1 MGASDSKIEAIALP
15 LGGGITASKNG
26 ENYITTRKLSL
37 YCYITNTNIAGDYFD
52 KVEKLWLTFDNGSTI
67 LCEYTTTKETENMVV
82 TQVPTISAIDKW
94 SHGVTGYK
102 RIRIDFVVPPTAMYC
117 RAITE
122 IRIRLHY
129 KITNLMTGTIEN
141 SFTFANVYKNLNN
154 SLSGSG
160 VCFNTQYGN
169 NKYRFQN
176 YYDSG
181 PNFSVKGLNL
191 DNQEISNILYS
202 NKIKISIEPQSSLYI
217 LGYKNPD
224 STFDT
229 KTITYKCIFTG
240 KSGKKQE
247 ISYSI
252 KNQPSIQT
260 NRVIYIDSSF
270 FSNFSQED
278 KEEISISVS
287 IISVYGGETLSSN
300 NKIIKKIPV
309 LQNLFK
315 TENYIIRPNYY
326 ELNQN
331 QLVYNPKIEGK
342 IKIQL
347 VDPDYINA
355 FQCTNGFL
363 IYTNQDFEFSVKLD
377 SDCSYINEEGNV
389 SFDIRTSFNKN
400 YLNYIKKLG
409 KNEAIIKL
417 YFTDIFGI
425 EQVINIQKNNGKIG
439 FSVKEKENLIIVD
452 NPIKIVNIDS
462 WGNILYDGNIL
473 VPKEMCGIIINYKK
487 IFIPHLHSYAE
498 AAEAVGNIN
507 FYLYTNTK
515 EQKTISGTFNKYG
528 KSLSYQN
535 LIGTIPDN
543 STFIKNNI
551 LTKTFYCFLGIEFFY
566 QEKNETEICKAEIYK
581 SLNNY
586 IVLGRIANIEIDKA
600 TIDSGILTYKLKDN
614 GGDRNDYYNYNSIAS
629 LNINNDTSLSRTYM
643 DTNNNKLKT
652 YQKAK
657 ITFTFSDGTDPKY
670 IILEDD
676 EERGLDVFGLRKFLI
691 ENQDIKL
698 DLSLADIS
706 SEEAEKITEI
716 TLDYYYGFNDNAVIN
731 TKITRANIQ
740 IITERVPFSIRSTGS
755 GETKRGGIKINGYQ
769 GQPLQ
774 KVDNNSNE
782 NGGVYFI
789 EINALNDADKIIFN
803 FPNTSAEIYYN
814 TEDKKIHLKG
824 FAIDWT

>member
-15 LGGGITASKNG
+15 LGGGNTASKNG

-37 YCYITNTNIAGDYFD
+37 YCYITNTSTAGDYFD

-67 LCEYTTTKETENMVV
+67 SCEYTTTKETENMVV
-82 TQVPTISAIDKW
+82 KQVPTISAIDKW
-94 SHGVTGYK
+94 SHGITGYK

-117 RAITE
+117 KAITE

-224 STFDT
+224 SAFDT

-287 IISVYGGETLSSN
+287 IISIYGGETLGSN
-300 NKIIKKIPV
+300 NKIIKRIPV

-331 QLVYNPKIEGK
+331 QLVYDPKIEGK

-347 VDPDYINA
+347 VDPDYINV
-355 FQCTNGFL
+355 FQYTNGFL

-377 SDCSYINEEGNV
+377 SDCSYINEEGDV
-389 SFDIRTSFNKN
+389 SFNIKTSFNKS
-400 YLNYIKKLG
+400 YLKYIPNLG

-439 FSVKEKENLIIVD
+439 FSVKEKENLIIID
-452 NPIKIVNIDS
+452 NPIKILNIIKDS
-462 WGNILYDGNIL
+462 QENTLYKGNIL
-473 VPKEMCGIIINYKK
+473 VPEEECGISIDYKK
-487 IFIPHLHSYAE
+487 IFIPHLHSYAD
-498 AAEAVGNIN
+498 AGNIN

-515 EQKTISGTFNKYG
+515 EQKTISGTFNKYS

-543 STFIKNNI
+543 STLIKNNI

-566 QEKNETEICKAEIYK
+566 QEENETEICKTEMYK

-586 IVLGRIANIEIDKA
+586 IVLGRIANIEISKA
-600 TIDSGILTYKLKDN
+600 TIDSGILTYKLTDN

-643 DTNNNKLKT
+643 DTDNNKLKT

-657 ITFTFSDGTDPKY
+657 ITFTFSDGTDPIH
-670 IILEDD
+670 IILEDN
-676 EERGLDVFGLRKFLI
+676 EKMGLDVFDLRKFLI

-698 DLSLADIS
+698 DLSLAGIS
-706 SEEAEKITEI
+706 PEKAENITGI
-716 TLDYYYGFNDNAVIN
+716 VLDYYYGFNDDA
-731 TKITRANIQ
+731 KIETIIEGKKIQ
-740 IITERVPFSIRSTGS
+740 IITERVPFSIRSVGS

-769 GQPLQ
+769 GRPLY
-774 KVDNNSNE
+774 KTNN
-782 NGGVYFI
+782 GDGVYFV
-789 EINALNDADKIIFN
+789 EINALNDADRIIFN

>member
-37 YCYITNTNIAGDYFD
+37 YCYITNTSVAGDYFD
-52 KVEKLWLTFDNGSTI
+52 KVEKLQLTFDNGSTI
-67 LCEYTTTKETENMVV
+67 SCEYTTTKETENVV
-82 TQVPTISAIDKW
+82 VKQVPTISAIDKW
-94 SHGVTGYK
+94 SHGITGYK

-160 VCFNTQYGN
+160 ICFNTQYGN

-224 STFDT
+224 SAFDT

-252 KNQPSIQT
+252 KNQPSVQT
-260 NRVIYIDSSF
+260 NRAIYIDSSF

-287 IISVYGGETLSSN
+287 IISVYGGETFSSN
-300 NKIIKKIPV
+300 NKIIKRIPV

-315 TENYIIRPNYY
+315 TESYIIRPNYY

-389 SFDIRTSFNKN
+389 SFDIKTSFNKN
-400 YLNYIKKLG
+400 YFKYIENLG

-425 EQVINIQKNNGKIG
+425 EQVVNIQKDNEKTG

-452 NPIKIVNIDS
+452 NPIKIVNTDS
-462 WGNILYDGNIL
+462 QGNILYDGNIL
-473 VPKEMCGIIINYKK
+473 VPGEKCGIIINYEK
-487 IFIPHLHSYAE
+487 IFIPHLHSYAN
-498 AAEAVGNIN
+498 AYANAVDNIN

-528 KSLSYQN
+528 KSLSYYD
-535 LIGTIPDN
+535 LINTVPDN
-543 STFIKNNI
+543 STLIKNNI

-566 QEKNETEICKAEIYK
+566 QEKNETEICKAEMYK

-643 DTNNNKLKT
+643 DTNNKLKT
-652 YQKAK
+652 HQKAK
-657 ITFTFSDGTDPKY
+657 ITFTFSDGNDPKH
-670 IILEDD
+670 IILEDNGKM
-676 EERGLDVFGLRKFLI
+676 GLDVFGLRKFLI

-706 SEEAEKITEI
+706 SEKAEKITEI
-716 TLDYYYGFNDNAVIN
+716 ALDYYYGFNDNAVIN

-740 IITERVPFSIRSTGS
+740 IITERVPFSIRSVGS

-774 KVDNNSNE
+774 KVDNNSGE
-782 NGGVYFI
+782 NGGVYFV

-803 FPNTSAEIYYN
+803 FPNTNAEIYYN
-814 TEDKKIHLKG
+814 TKDKKIHLSG
-824 FAIDWT
+824 FIIDP